1 MKLLSKLRIRLVLWT
16 VTLEAALLLVFAVVF
31 MGALQNSQNQQ
42 LDETLRLGAAQ
53 MNAVVDVR
61 GSQYEVPTEDTIALR
76 TRGVLVWILTPDGV
90 IGATVGDAVD
100 TPLPQPLPAANEM
113 ADVNLGSGEPI
124 RLFTAPLQ
132 EGSRLLGT
140 LVLAVSLRAGQSFL
154 QQVLLS
160 LVIALPVV
168 LSLSAAGGLFLANRA
183 LLPVATITS
192 TARQISAAD
201 LSQRLDL
208 NLPDDEIGQLAR
220 TFNAMLERI
229 DDAFQRERQLT
240 SDVSH
245 ELRTPLGMLKTQL
258 SLARS
263 RPREVAELL
272 QMMIDMEGDVDRM
285 TRLVEQM
292 LTLARVEQ
300 RGLSDLIPVDL
311 GSLLRSIIGQFQAS
325 AAQSQIVLRLELPL
339 QVNLIV
345 NGDAEQLRQ
354 VMVNLIDNAIK
365 YTDTAGVVT
374 ISTVRHWDKIEFAV
388 TNSGAGIPLEHLSHL
403 FERFYRVDSARARS
417 SGGFGLGLA
426 IAKAI
431 ITAHNGE
438 IRVESEIGRGTTFT
452 VSLPATLAKRA

>member
-42 LDETLRLGAAQ
+42 LAETLRLSAAQ

-90 IGATVGDAVD
+90 IGATVGGAAD
-100 TPLPQPLPAANEM
+100 TPLPQPLPAAHEM
-113 ADVNLGSGEPI
+113 ADINLASGEPI

-132 EGSRLLGT
+132 EGNRLLGT

-183 LLPVATITS
+183 LLPVATITA
-192 TARQISAAD
+192 TARQINAAD

-245 ELRTPLGMLKTQL
+245 ELRTPLGLLKTQL

-263 RPREVAELL
+263 RPRESAELL
-272 QMMIDMEGDVDRM
+272 QMMMDMEGDVDRM

-300 RGLSDLIPVDL
+300 RRLSDLVPIDL

-325 AAQSQIVLRLELPL
+325 AAQRDVVLSLELPP

-345 NGDAEQLRQ
+345 NGDAERLRQ
-354 VMVNLIDNAIK
+354 VFVNLIDNAIK
-365 YTDTAGVVT
+365 YTDGVVT
-374 ISTVRHWDKIEFAV
+374 VSAVRHWDKVEIAV
-388 TNSGAGIPLEHLSHL
+388 TNSGSGILPEHLPHL
-403 FERFYRVDSARARS
+403 FERFYRTDNARARTT
-417 SGGFGLGLA
+417 GGFGLGLA
-426 IAKAI
+426 ITQAI
-431 ITAHNGE
+431 VQAHQGK
-438 IRVESEIGRGTTFT
+438 IKVESEIGRGTTFT
-452 VSLPATLAKRA
+452 VSLPTSSTKIL